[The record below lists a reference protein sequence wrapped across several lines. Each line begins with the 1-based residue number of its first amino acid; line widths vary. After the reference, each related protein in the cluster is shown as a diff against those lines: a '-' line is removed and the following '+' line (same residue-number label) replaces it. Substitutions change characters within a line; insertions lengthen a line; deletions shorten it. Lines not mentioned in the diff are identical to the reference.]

1 MTVSVSQAGS
11 VQTVNFLSM
20 IVWVSVAVSSIEMN
34 INKNITMIYLVFIR
48 YCVVVSKQE
57 SFYIGKWLKRLCS
70 SSSITSKNF

>member
-1 MTVSVSQAGS
+1 MTVFVSQAGS

-57 SFYIGKWLKRLCS
+57 SVYIGKWLKRLCS